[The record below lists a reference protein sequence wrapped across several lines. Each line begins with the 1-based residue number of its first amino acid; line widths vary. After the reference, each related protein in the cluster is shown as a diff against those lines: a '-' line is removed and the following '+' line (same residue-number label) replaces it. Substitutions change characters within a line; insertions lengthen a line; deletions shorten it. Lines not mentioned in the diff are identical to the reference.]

1 MSTPKELFNDVKA
14 ILAADSVLSGY
25 VSHIYERERDN
36 LDGSKKT
43 VLMLEPSDVVEKS
56 ESYPLEATFV
66 LVITGYMFESDPERA
81 VNDGS
86 EKKIL
91 DLEQDVK
98 NALRPYY
105 NLNGNCIAFKFASSK
120 FDIKKYS
127 WGNKEKLRRP
137 PVYGVEIYMNIRYAP
152 TFDYPGFGVS
162 AYGFLPYG
170 Y

>member
-1 MSTPKELFNDVKA
+1 MSTPKELFNEVKA
-14 ILAADSVLSGY
+14 ILAADSVLSSY
-25 VSHIYERERDN
+25 VNHIYDRERDN

-66 LVITGYMFESDPERA
+66 LVVTGYMFESDPERA

-86 EKKIL
+86 EKRIL

-162 AYGFLPYG
+162 AYGMLPYG

>member
-66 LVITGYMFESDPERA
+66 LVVTGYMFESDPERA

-162 AYGFLPYG
+162 AYGMLPYG

>member
-1 MSTPKELFNDVKA
+1 MSTPKEIFNEVKA
-14 ILAADSVLSGY
+14 ILAADPVLSAY
-25 VSHIYERERDN
+25 VNRIYERERDN

-43 VLMLEPSDVVEKS
+43 VIMLEPSDVIEKS

-66 LVITGYMFESDPERA
+66 MVVTAYLLESDPDRSI
-81 VNDGS
+81 NDGS
-86 EKKIL
+86 QKKIM

-98 NALRPYY
+98 NALRPHY
-105 NLNGNCIAFKFASSK
+105 NLNGRCIAFKFSSSK

-127 WGNKEKLRRP
+127 WGHKERLRQP
-137 PVYGVEIYMNIRYAP
+137 PIYGVEIYMNIRYVP

-162 AYGFLPYG
+162 AFWMLPFG

>member
-1 MSTPKELFNDVKA
+1 MSTPKELFNEVKA

-25 VSHIYERERDN
+25 VNHIYERERDN

-66 LVITGYMFESDPERA
+66 LVIAGYMFESDPERA

-105 NLNGNCIAFKFASSK
+105 SLNGNCIAFKFSSSK

-137 PVYGVEIYMNIRYAP
+137 PVYGVEIYMNIRYVP

-162 AYGFLPYG
+162 AYGMLPYG

>member
-1 MSTPKELFNDVKA
+1 MSTPKELFNEVKA
-14 ILAADSVLSGY
+14 ILAADSVLSSY
-25 VSHIYERERDN
+25 VNHIYERERDN

-86 EKKIL
+86 EKRIL
-91 DLEQDVK
+91 DLEQDIK

-105 NLNGNCIAFKFASSK
+105 NLKGNCIAFKFASSK

-137 PVYGVEIYMNIRYAP
+137 PVYGVEIYMNIRYVP
-152 TFDYPGFGVS
+152 TFDYPGFGVT
-162 AYGFLPYG
+162 AYGMLPYG

>member
-1 MSTPKELFNDVKA
+1 MSTPKEIFNEVKG
-14 ILAADSVLSGY
+14 ILAANSVLSDY
-25 VSHIYERERDN
+25 VNRIYERERDN
-36 LDGSKKT
+36 LDASKRT
-43 VLMLEPSDVVEKS
+43 VIMLEPSDIVEKS

-66 LVITGYMFESDPERA
+66 IVITGYMFESDPDRA

-91 DLEQDVK
+91 DLEQDIK

-105 NLNGNCIAFKFASSK
+105 NLNGKCLAFKFSSSK

-127 WGNKEKLRRP
+127 WGNKEKLRQP
-137 PVYGVEIYMNIRYAP
+137 PLYGVEIYMNVRYTP

-162 AYGFLPYG
+162 GYGLLPYG

>member
-1 MSTPKELFNDVKA
+1 MSTPKELFNEVKA

-25 VSHIYERERDN
+25 VNHIYERERDN

-56 ESYPLEATFV
+56 ESYPLEATLV

-86 EKKIL
+86 EKRIL
-91 DLEQDVK
+91 DLEQDIK

-105 NLNGNCIAFKFASSK
+105 NLNGNCIAFKFSSSK

-137 PVYGVEIYMNIRYAP
+137 PVYGVEIYMNIRYVP